1 MGMKTFTEFWEGM
14 FFFVSTVTLS
24 VFLYLVVIVWQ
35 PLWTEGFR
43 NFGDISKA
51 IMRLDRTAKPVA
63 EMAPLMLGEMDQ
75 MRYLLMK
82 MQQSMEIIE
91 EMNPSVKEMTY
102 SMNRMT
108 RVMDQRMGSMNY
120 EMDRMGNKLPPRHD
134 AIQLVIDSAQG
145 GWRPPNSTDTA
156 EHYSYLSVW

>member
-1 MGMKTFTEFWEGM
+1 MDMKTFTEFWKGM
-14 FFFVSTVTLS
+14 FFFVSTLTLS
-24 VFLYLVVIVWQ
+24 VFLYLVVFVWQ
-35 PLWTEGFR
+35 PLWTDGFR

-63 EMAPLMLGEMDQ
+63 EMAPLMLGEMDE
-75 MRYLLMK
+75 MRKTMVK

-108 RVMDQRMGSMNY
+108 WVIEQRMGMMTN
-120 EMDRMGNKLPPRHD
+120 EMDRMGDRFSPSGMMPFN
-134 AIQLVIDSAQG
+134 
-145 GWRPPNSTDTA
+145 W
-156 EHYSYLSVW
+156 